1 MLYRKIRSYI
11 DEHLRSNEDK
21 ILLIEGA
28 RQIGKSYII
37 RDVGTELYDNYV
49 EINLVEDDAG
59 DKIFK
64 NVRTTEEFYLNLSM
78 VAGSKLDRYEN
89 TLVFI
94 DEIQHYPQFLTMLKF
109 LRQEHRYRFI
119 CSGSLLGIA
128 LKKTVSVP
136 VGSIIPKK
144 MYQLDF
150 EEFLIAND
158 FGEDAIAHL
167 RQSFEKKQPLAP
179 EVHDKVLSLFKRYL
193 LVGGMPDAVNE
204 YLNSHNIVKVREVQ
218 EAIRELYGVDASRY
232 EEDAAKKLYIRRIYD
247 MIPSQMEN
255 KKKRIV
261 AKDILD
267 RKGDRF
273 SNYVEEF
280 EYLINSGI
288 TIPSHAISNPKYPL
302 AESQQKNL
310 LKLYMNDVGMLTS
323 QLYHYN
329 IQPILNDIASINL
342 GSVYESAVAQEL
354 KAHYEK
360 LFYYDNK
367 QKGEVDFLVDD
378 SGTMSVLPIEV
389 KSGKDYTV
397 HSALDN
403 LMAIQD
409 YHIVSS
415 IVLSNERE
423 IKAKGNTLYLPIY
436 YVMFLEN
443 KMPGRE
449 NLYF

>member
-11 DEHLRSNEDK
+11 EEYLRSDEDK

-28 RQIGKSYII
+28 RQVGKSYII
-37 RDVGTELYDNYV
+37 NDVGTSLYANFIA
-49 EINLVEDDAG
+49 INFIEDDEG
-59 DKIFK
+59 EQIFK
-64 NVRTTEEFYLNLSM
+64 NVRTTEEFYLKLSM
-78 VAGSKLDRYEN
+78 VAGSKLDKYEN

-94 DEIQHYPQFLTMLKF
+94 DEIQHYFQFLTMLKF
-109 LRQEHRYRFI
+109 LRQERRYRFI

-128 LKKTVSVP
+128 LKETVSVP

-158 FGEDAIAHL
+158 FGKDAIAHL
-167 RQSFEKKQPLAP
+167 RKSFEQKQPLTP
-179 EVHDKVLSLFKRYL
+179 EVHDKVLGLFKRYL

-204 YLNSHNIVKVREVQ
+204 YLATHNIVKVREIQ
-218 EAIRELYGVDASRY
+218 EAIRVLYGIDASRY
-232 EEDAAKKLYIRRIYD
+232 ENEASKRLHIRRIYD

-273 SNYVEEF
+273 SNYLEEF

-288 TIPSHAISNPKYPL
+288 TIASNAISNPKYPL

-310 LKLYMNDVGMLTS
+310 LKLYMNDVGMLS
-323 QLYHYN
+323 AQLYHYN

-342 GSVYESAVAQEL
+342 GSVYESVIAQEL
-354 KAHYEK
+354 KAHCDK

-378 SGTMSVLPIEV
+378 RGTMSVLPIEV
-389 KSGKDYTV
+389 KSGKDYKV

-403 LMAIQD
+403 LLAVPD
-409 YHIVSS
+409 YHIVSA

-423 IKAKGNTLYLPIY
+423 IKKKDNILYLPIY
-436 YVMFLEN
+436 YVMFIEN
-443 KMPGRE
+443 KVPDKE
-449 NLYF
+449 DLYL

>member
-1 MLYRKIRSYI
+1 MLFRKIRSYI
-11 DEHLRSNEDK
+11 EEYLRSDENK

-37 RDVGTELYDNYV
+37 RDVGTELYSNYV
-49 EINLVEDDAG
+49 EINFVVDDEG
-59 DKIFK
+59 EKIFK
-64 NVRTTEEFYLNLSM
+64 NVHTTEEFYLKLSM
-78 VAGSKLDRYEN
+78 VAGTRLDRYDN

-109 LRQEHRYRFI
+109 LKEEHRYRFI
-119 CSGSLLGIA
+119 SSGSLLGIA
-128 LKKTVSVP
+128 LKGTVSVP
-136 VGSIIPKK
+136 VGSVILKK

-158 FGEDAIAHL
+158 FGKDAIDYL
-167 RQSFEKKQPLAP
+167 RKSFDNKQSLSL
-179 EVHDKVLSLFKRYL
+179 EVHDKVLGLFKRYL

-204 YLNSHNIVKVREVQ
+204 YLATHNIVKVRETQ
-218 EAIRELYGVDASRY
+218 ENIRVLYGIDASRY
-232 EEDAAKKLYIRRIYD
+232 EKESAKKLHIRRIYD

-261 AKDILD
+261 AKDIQN

-273 SNYVEEF
+273 SNYIEEF

-288 TIPSHAISNPKYPL
+288 SIASNAISNPKYPL

-310 LKLYMNDVGMLTS
+310 LKLYMNDVGILSS
-323 QLYHYN
+323 QLYQYN
-329 IQPILNDIASINL
+329 VQPILNDIASINL
-342 GSVYESAVAQEL
+342 GSVYESVVAQEL
-354 KAHYEK
+354 KAHYNK

-378 SGTMSVLPIEV
+378 SSTMSILPIEV

-403 LMAIQD
+403 LMAVSD
-409 YHIVSS
+409 YHIASS

-423 IKAKGNTLYLPIY
+423 IKNKGNIYYFPIY
-436 YVMFLEN
+436 YIMFMEN
-443 KMPGRE
+443 KIPKKE
-449 NLYF
+449 DLYF

>member
-1 MLYRKIRSYI
+1 MLYRKIRAYI
-11 DEHLRSNEDK
+11 EEHLRSNEDK
-21 ILLIEGA
+21 ILLVEGA

-49 EINLVEDDAG
+49 EINFVADDEG
-59 DKIFK
+59 DKIFR
-64 NVRTTEEFYLNLSM
+64 NVRTTEEFYLKLSM
-78 VAGSKLDRYEN
+78 VAGSKLDKYEN

-94 DEIQHYPQFLTMLKF
+94 DEIQHYSQFLTMLKF
-109 LRQEHRYRFI
+109 LREEHRYRFI
-119 CSGSLLGIA
+119 SSGSLLGIA
-128 LKKTVSVP
+128 LKGTVSVP
-136 VGSIIPKK
+136 VGSVILKK

-158 FGEDAIAHL
+158 FGKDAIDYL
-167 RQSFEKKQPLAP
+167 RKSFERRRSLTP
-179 EVHDKVLSLFKRYL
+179 EVHDKVLGLFKRYL
-193 LVGGMPDAVNE
+193 LVGGMPDVVNE
-204 YLNSHNIVKVREVQ
+204 YLATHNIVKVRETQ
-218 EAIRELYGVDASRY
+218 EAIRILYGIDASRY
-232 EEDAAKKLYIRRIYD
+232 EEEAAKKLHIRRIYD

-273 SNYVEEF
+273 SNYIEEF

-288 TIPSHAISNPKYPL
+288 SIASNAISNPKYPL

-310 LKLYMNDVGMLTS
+310 LKLYMNDVGMLSS
-323 QLYHYN
+323 QLYQYN
-329 IQPILNDIASINL
+329 VQPILNDIASINL

-354 KAHYEK
+354 KAHYNK

-378 SGTMSVLPIEV
+378 SSTMSVLPIEV

-403 LMAIQD
+403 LMAVPD
-409 YHIVSS
+409 YHIASS

-423 IKAKGNTLYLPIY
+423 IKKRGNIHYLPIY
-436 YVMFLEN
+436 YVMFMEN
-443 KMPGRE
+443 KMPE
-449 NLYF
+449 QKDLFF

>member
-1 MLYRKIRSYI
+1 MLFRKIRSYI
-11 DEHLRSNEDK
+11 EEYLRSDENK

-37 RDVGTELYDNYV
+37 RDVGTELYSNYV
-49 EINLVEDDAG
+49 EINFVVDDEG
-59 DKIFK
+59 EKIFK
-64 NVRTTEEFYLNLSM
+64 NVHTTEEFYLKLSM
-78 VAGSKLDRYEN
+78 VAGTKLDRYDN

-109 LRQEHRYRFI
+109 LKEEHRYRFI
-119 CSGSLLGIA
+119 SSGSLLGIA
-128 LKKTVSVP
+128 LKGTVSVP
-136 VGSIIPKK
+136 VGSVILKK

-158 FGEDAIAHL
+158 FGKDAIDYL
-167 RQSFEKKQPLAP
+167 RKSFENKQSLSL
-179 EVHDKVLSLFKRYL
+179 EVHDKVLGLFKRYL

-204 YLNSHNIVKVREVQ
+204 YLATHNIVKVRETQ
-218 EAIRELYGVDASRY
+218 ENIRVLYGIDASRY
-232 EEDAAKKLYIRRIYD
+232 EKESAKKLHIRRIYD

-261 AKDILD
+261 AKDIQN

-273 SNYVEEF
+273 SNYIEEF

-288 TIPSHAISNPKYPL
+288 SIASNAISNPKYPL

-310 LKLYMNDVGMLTS
+310 LKLYMNDVGILSS
-323 QLYHYN
+323 QLYQYN
-329 IQPILNDIASINL
+329 VQPILNDIASINL
-342 GSVYESAVAQEL
+342 GSVYESVVAQEL
-354 KAHYEK
+354 KAHYNK

-378 SGTMSVLPIEV
+378 SSTMSILPIEV
-389 KSGKDYTV
+389 KSGKDYTI

-403 LMAIQD
+403 LMAVSD

-423 IKAKGNTLYLPIY
+423 IKKKGNIYYFPIY
-436 YVMFLEN
+436 YIMFMEN
-443 KMPGRE
+443 KIPKKE
-449 NLYF
+449 DLYF